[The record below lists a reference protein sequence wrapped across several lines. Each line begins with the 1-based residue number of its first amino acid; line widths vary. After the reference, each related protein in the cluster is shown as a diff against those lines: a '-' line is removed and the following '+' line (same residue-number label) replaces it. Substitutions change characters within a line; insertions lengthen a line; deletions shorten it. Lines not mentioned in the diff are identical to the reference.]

1 MAIYDFSKPLLSSNN
16 RELIEQDPTIAQQV
30 LKDVNDIITSFK
42 TTDIK
47 TELFT
52 VAMENFFL
60 KTLESS
66 LTIMKWTVGKVL
78 LFNIVDKN
86 KSSTIQEISLI
97 GKLRVKLNNDESSVE
112 LDNNEVKLLRSKIVQ
127 SELPDNF
134 KFQIL
139 EVIGIE

>member
-1 MAIYDFSKPLLSSNN
+1 MIYDFSKPLLSSNN
-16 RELIEQDPTIAQQV
+16 RELVEQDPTIAQQV

-52 VAMENFFL
+52 VAMESFFL

-86 KSSTIQEISLI
+86 KSTTIQEISLI
-97 GKLRVKLNNDESSVE
+97 GKLRVKLNNDENSVE